1 MPDTK
6 LEVNVP
12 SDLLQFGFDQNEI
25 QRRITEWL
33 VLSLFTED
41 YISSGKAA
49 QLLHISR
56 KDFLVLLQARGIA
69 YINYSPDEIAEELAA
84 VEKLDIKDQK

>member
-25 QRRITEWL
+25 ERRIIEWL
-33 VLSLFTED
+33 VLSLFTESH
-41 YISSGKAA
+41 ISSGKAA
-49 QLLHISR
+49 QLLNISR
-56 KDFLVLLQARGIA
+56 RDFLRLLQMRGIS

-84 VEKLDIKDQK
+84 VEKLKFSQA